1 MRGGDVVRL
10 AVGAVLA
17 HRLRSSLSLLG
28 IAIGIAAV
36 IILTS
41 IGEGTRQFILSQFTQ
56 FGTNLLAVTPGKTK
70 TLGIPG
76 VLGGSTHKLTLEDA
90 IALRRLP
97 GVKRAIPLVVG
108 SARVATEGRGRSVT
122 VFGVTSDMPE
132 LWKFTVRQGTFL
144 PAGDSRRRAP
154 VAVLGSK
161 LKEELFGDANPL
173 GRFIR
178 IAAHRFRV
186 IGVMAPKGQM
196 LGFDID
202 DAVYTPVASAMQM
215 FNMDELVEI
224 DVTYS
229 HERDTDAVVERIRRL
244 LIGRHRG
251 TEDFTITTQA
261 AMLSALDGIMR
272 VVTLAVGAIAG
283 VSLIVGAI
291 GILTVMWIAV
301 GERASEIGLLRAV
314 GATAGQVY
322 RLLLFE
328 SVLLAGLGGALGAG
342 IGLTLVLVAPLILPG
357 LPVRVEP
364 NYLVAA
370 LLISTTT
377 GLLSGLLPARR
388 AASVDPVDALH
399 KD

>member
-1 MRGGDVVRL
+1 MGVGDVVRL

-144 PAGDSRRRAP
+144 PAGDSRRRSP

-161 LKEELFGDANPL
+161 LTEELLGDANPL
-173 GRFIR
+173 GRFVR

-229 HERDTDAVVERIRRL
+229 HERDTDGVVERIRRL

-261 AMLSALDGIMR
+261 AMLSALDDIMR

-342 IGLTLVLVAPLILPG
+342 IGLTLVLVSPLILPG

-364 NYLVAA
+364 TYLVAA
-370 LLISTTT
+370 LLISTCT

-388 AASVDPVDALH
+388 AASVDPVEALH
-399 KD
+399 RE

>member
-261 AMLSALDGIMR
+261 AMLSALDDIMR

-399 KD
+399 RD

>member
-229 HERDTDAVVERIRRL
+229 HERDTDGVVERIRRL

-261 AMLSALDGIMR
+261 AMLSALDDIMR

-301 GERASEIGLLRAV
+301 GERASEIGLLRAI

>member
-229 HERDTDAVVERIRRL
+229 HERDTDGVVERIRRL

-261 AMLSALDGIMR
+261 AMLSALDDIMR

-301 GERASEIGLLRAV
+301 GERASEIGLLRAI

-370 LLISTTT
+370 LLISTIT

-399 KD
+399 RD

>member
-1 MRGGDVVRL
+1 MGVGDVVRL

-97 GVKRAIPLVVG
+97 GVERVIPLAVG
-108 SARVATEGRGRSVT
+108 SARVAAEGRGRSVT

-173 GRFIR
+173 GRFVR
-178 IAAHRFRV
+178 IAGHRFRV

-229 HERDTDAVVERIRRL
+229 HERDTDGVVERIRRL

-261 AMLSALDGIMR
+261 AMLSALDDIMR

-342 IGLTLVLVAPLILPG
+342 IGLTLVLVSPLILPG

-364 NYLVAA
+364 TYLVAA
-370 LLISTTT
+370 LLISTCT

-399 KD
+399 RE

>member
-229 HERDTDAVVERIRRL
+229 HERDTDGVVERIRRL

-261 AMLSALDGIMR
+261 AMLSALDDIMR

-301 GERASEIGLLRAV
+301 GERASEIGLLRAI

-370 LLISTTT
+370 LLISTCT
-377 GLLSGLLPARR
+377 GLLSDLLPARR

-399 KD
+399 RD

>member
-1 MRGGDVVRL
+1 M
-10 AVGAVLA
+10 LA

-261 AMLSALDGIMR
+261 AMLSALDDIMR

-342 IGLTLVLVAPLILPG
+342 IGLTLVLVSPLILPG

-370 LLISTTT
+370 LLISTIT

-399 KD
+399 RD

>member
-108 SARVATEGRGRSVT
+108 SARVAAEGRGRSVT

-342 IGLTLVLVAPLILPG
+342 IGLTLVLVSPLILPG

-370 LLISTTT
+370 LLISTIT

-399 KD
+399 RD